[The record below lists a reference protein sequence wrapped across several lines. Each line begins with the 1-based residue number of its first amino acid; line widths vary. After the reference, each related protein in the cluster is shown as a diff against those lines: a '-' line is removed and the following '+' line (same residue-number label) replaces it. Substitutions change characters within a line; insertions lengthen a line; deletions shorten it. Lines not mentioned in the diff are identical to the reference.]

1 MLYVTHA
8 MYTCVM
14 CLVVNEFEI
23 RLKTL
28 SAIYFVIFLHNAI
41 LKYSNLIM
49 YSCTRKFSFGK
60 QVIKRIYLI

>member
-28 SAIYFVIFLHNAI
+28 SAIYFVTFLHNAI

-49 YSCTRKFSFGK
+49 YSCTRKFSFVK
-60 QVIKRIYLI
+60 QVIKRRYLI

>member
-23 RLKTL
+23 RLNL

-49 YSCTRKFSFGK
+49 YSCTRKFSFVK
-60 QVIKRIYLI
+60 QVIERRYLI